1 LSAGQWWVLTLGV
14 GLLAGFLAVL
24 VMLPSTDAEHRTGV
38 RQDWPDTVAFNESV
52 RVRVAFVTTEIVP
65 GPNVVFELSADS
77 MVGVV
82 FDTAKPY
89 ATQTTLPN
97 GTIRLTVPS
106 DPGAGR
112 GEYQTE
118 LLFTPKATGL
128 YQVHVRYQIGH
139 GVVNE
144 FVASGQVVPSR
155 DLISREPVHIW
166 E

>member
-1 LSAGQWWVLTLGV
+1 MSAGQWWVMTLGV

-24 VMLPSTDAEHRTGV
+24 VMLPSTEEHRTGV
-38 RQDWPDTVAFNESV
+38 RQDWPDRVAMNEFV
-52 RVRVAFVTTEIVP
+52 RVRVAFVTTKPVP
-65 GPNVVFELSADS
+65 GPNVVFELASDS
-77 MVGVV
+77 MVGVE

-89 ATQTTLPN
+89 ATETRLPD
-97 GTIRLTVPS
+97 GSIRLTVPS

-112 GEYQTE
+112 GEYKTE
-118 LLFTPKATGL
+118 LLFKAKDLGQ
-128 YQVHVRYQIGH
+128 YQIHVRYQIGH

-155 DLISREPVHIW
+155 ASISQEPVHAW